1 MKRVIISALVSIL
14 TPTLATAQ
22 LSGNGFYRVQN
33 NASHRYITIND
44 DIIGQVNTSSTT
56 ADLSNIVT
64 WRGFDYVK
72 SNPASIIYIESV
84 GSKYNLSAQGTS
96 VYKIAGGRTYIDIT
110 DKGGNTYEFSVSYS
124 GAKIKLYDDSKSAD
138 KGGVR
143 QSSSD
148 QSYAL
153 WRMLPINTSD
163 NYLGLQP
170 TVKVADDEYYG
181 TLFADYAFKRVS
193 EGIKIY
199 YINAEDEGRCRLKE
213 ITSEV
218 IPAATPII
226 FKCSSND
233 PAQNMVMPVTD
244 EAEKPTDNYL
254 AGTYFAS
261 TTNKHKEYVEY
272 DDATMHVLGV
282 GADGQL
288 SFVTA
293 KSTDLVN
300 DGQHIPMNTCWLRLF
315 NNLTGEFTVLDE
327 SQYAGI
333 STINTDANEV
343 NPSKQGTYSLS
354 GVRMSNSELLKPGI
368 YIQNGKKKVIK

>member
-44 DIIGQVNTSSTT
+44 DIIGQVNKSSTT

-138 KGGVR
+138 KDGVR

-170 TVKVADDEYYG
+170 TVQVGDDYYG
-181 TLFADYAFKRVS
+181 TLYADYAFKRVS
-193 EGIKIY
+193 DGIKIY

-261 TTNKHKEYVEY
+261 TTNKHKEFVEY

-288 SFVTA
+288 SFITA

-300 DGQHIPMNTCWLRLF
+300 DGQHIPMNTCWLRVF
-315 NNLTGEFTVLDE
+315 NNLTGDFTVLDE

-333 STINTDANEV
+333 STINTDKEIGT
-343 NPSKQGTYSLS
+343 SKQGTFSLS
-354 GVRMSNSELLKPGI
+354 GVRINDSRQLKPGI
-368 YIQNGKKKVIK
+368 YIQNGKKMVIK

>member
-33 NASHRYITIND
+33 NVSQRYITIND

-181 TLFADYAFKRVS
+181 TLYADYAFKRVS
-193 EGIKIY
+193 DGIKIY

-333 STINTDANEV
+333 STINTDKEIGT
-343 NPSKQGTYSLS
+343 SKQGTFSLS
-354 GVRMSNSELLKPGI
+354 GVRINDSRQLKPGI
-368 YIQNGKKKVIK
+368 YIQNGKKMVIK

>member
-33 NASHRYITIND
+33 NASQRYITIND

-170 TVKVADDEYYG
+170 TVQVGDDYYG
-181 TLFADYAFKRVS
+181 TLYADYAFKRVS
-193 EGIKIY
+193 DGIKIY

-233 PAQNMVMPVTD
+233 PAQNLVMPVTD

-333 STINTDANEV
+333 STINTDKEIGT
-343 NPSKQGTYSLS
+343 SKQGTFSLS
-354 GVRMSNSELLKPGI
+354 GVRINDSRQLKPGI
-368 YIQNGKKKVIK
+368 YIQNGKKMVIK

>member
-33 NASHRYITIND
+33 NASQRYITIND

-56 ADLSNIVT
+56 ADLSNIIT

-170 TVKVADDEYYG
+170 TVQVGDSYYG
-181 TLFADYAFKRVS
+181 TLYADYAFKRVS
-193 EGIKIY
+193 DGIKIY

-261 TTNKHKEYVEY
+261 TTNKHKEFVEY

-333 STINTDANEV
+333 STINADANEV
-343 NPSKQGTYSLS
+343 TPSKQGTYSLS

>member
-1 MKRVIISALVSIL
+1 MKRVIISALVTLL
-14 TPTLATAQ
+14 TPTLASAQ

-33 NASHRYITIND
+33 NASQRYITIND
-44 DIIGQVNTSSTT
+44 DIIGEVNTSSTT
-56 ADLSNIVT
+56 ADLSNIIT

-72 SNPASIIYIESV
+72 SNPASVIYIESV
-84 GSKYNLSAQGTS
+84 GNKYNLSAQGTS
-96 VYKIAGGRTYIDIT
+96 VYKITGGRTYIDIT
-110 DKGGNTYEFSVSYS
+110 NKGGNTYEISVSYS

-143 QSSSD
+143 QSSSN

-153 WRMLPINTSD
+153 WRMTPINTSD

-199 YINAEDEGRCRLKE
+199 YINAESEGKCRLKE

-233 PAQNMVMPVTD
+233 PAQNMIMPVTD
-244 EAEKPTDNYL
+244 AAEKPTDNYL
-254 AGTYFAS
+254 AGTFFAS
-261 TTNKHKEYVEY
+261 TTNKHLRYQVY
-272 DDATMHVLGV
+272 DDASMHVLGL

-315 NNLTGEFTVLDE
+315 NGITGDLTVLNE
-327 SQYAGI
+327 ELYAGI
-333 STINTDANEV
+333 RTIETANQAAGTDKE
-343 NPSKQGTYSLS
+343 GIYTLT
-354 GVRMSNSELLKPGI
+354 GVKVDGSQQLKPGI
-368 YIQNGKKKVIK
+368 YIQNGKKMVIK

>member
-33 NASHRYITIND
+33 NASQRYITIND

-84 GSKYNLSAQGTS
+84 SGKYNLSAQGTS
-96 VYKIAGGRTYIDIT
+96 VYKIAGGRAYVDIK
-110 DKGGNTYEFSVSYS
+110 DKGDGTYSFSVSYS
-124 GAKIKLYDDSKSAD
+124 GAQVYLYDDTKSND

-143 QSSSD
+143 QSSSNQD
-148 QSYAL
+148 YRYWKL
-153 WRMLPINTSD
+153 LPINTSD

-170 TVKVADDEYYG
+170 TVQVGDSYYG
-181 TLFADYAFKRVS
+181 TLYADYAFKRVS
-193 EGIKIY
+193 DGIKIY

-261 TTNKHKEYVEY
+261 TTNKHKEFVEY

-333 STINTDANEV
+333 STINTDKEIGT
-343 NPSKQGTYSLS
+343 SKQGTFSLS
-354 GVRMSNSELLKPGI
+354 GVRINDSRQLKPGI
-368 YIQNGKKKVIK
+368 YIQNGKKMVIK

>member
-33 NASHRYITIND
+33 NASQRYITIND

-56 ADLSNIVT
+56 ADLSNIIT

-170 TVKVADDEYYG
+170 TVQVGDDYYG
-181 TLFADYAFKRVS
+181 TLYADYAFKRVS
-193 EGIKIY
+193 DGIKIY

-261 TTNKHKEYVEY
+261 TTNKHKEFVEY

-300 DGQHIPMNTCWLRLF
+300 DGQHIPMNTCWLRVF
-315 NNLTGEFTVLDE
+315 NNLTGDFTVLDE

-333 STINTDANEV
+333 STINTDKEIGT
-343 NPSKQGTYSLS
+343 SKQGTFSLS
-354 GVRMSNSELLKPGI
+354 GVRINDSRQLKPGI
-368 YIQNGKKKVIK
+368 YIQNGKKMVIK

>member
-1 MKRVIISALVSIL
+1 MKRVIISALVTLL
-14 TPTLATAQ
+14 TPTLASAQ

-33 NASHRYITIND
+33 NASQRYITIND
-44 DIIGQVNTSSTT
+44 DIIGEVNTSSTT
-56 ADLSNIVT
+56 ADLSNIIT

-72 SNPASIIYIESV
+72 SNPASVIYIESV
-84 GSKYNLSAQGTS
+84 GNKYNLSAQGTS
-96 VYKIAGGRTYIDIT
+96 VYKITGGRTYIDIT
-110 DKGGNTYEFSVSYS
+110 NKGGNTYEISVSYS

-143 QSSSD
+143 QSSSN

-153 WRMLPINTSD
+153 WRMTPINTSD

-199 YINAEDEGRCRLKE
+199 YINAESEGKCRLKE

-233 PAQNMVMPVTD
+233 PAQNMIMPVTD
-244 EAEKPTDNYL
+244 AAEKPTDNYL
-254 AGTYFAS
+254 AGTFFAS
-261 TTNKHKEYVEY
+261 TTNKHLRYQVY
-272 DDATMHVLGV
+272 DDASMHVLGL

-315 NNLTGEFTVLDE
+315 NGITGDLTVLNEELYAGIRTIETDNQAAGTDKQGIYTLTGVKVDE
-327 SQYAGI
+327 SQ
-333 STINTDANEV
+333 
-343 NPSKQGTYSLS
+343 Q
-354 GVRMSNSELLKPGI
+354 LKPGI
-368 YIQNGKKKVIK
+368 YIQNGKKMVIK

>member
-33 NASHRYITIND
+33 NVSQRYITIND

-181 TLFADYAFKRVS
+181 TLYADYAFKRVS
-193 EGIKIY
+193 DGIKIY

-261 TTNKHKEYVEY
+261 TTNKHKEFVEY

-300 DGQHIPMNTCWLRLF
+300 DGQHIPMNTCWLRVF
-315 NNLTGEFTVLDE
+315 NNLTGDFTVLDE
-327 SQYAGI
+327 TQYAGI
-333 STINTDANEV
+333 STV
-343 NPSKQGTYSLS
+343 NPDEETVSPNKQGIFSLS
-354 GVRMSNSELLKPGI
+354 GVRMDSSQQLKPGI
-368 YIQNGKKKVIK
+368 YIQNGKKMVIK

>member
-44 DIIGQVNTSSTT
+44 DIIGEVNKSSTT

-84 GSKYNLSAQGTS
+84 SGKYNLSAQGTS
-96 VYKIAGGRTYIDIT
+96 VYKIAGGRAYVDIQ
-110 DKGGNTYEFSVSYS
+110 DKGDGTYSFSVSYS
-124 GAKIKLYDDSKSAD
+124 GAKVYLYDDTKSND

-143 QSSSD
+143 QSSSNQD
-148 QSYAL
+148 YRYWKL
-153 WRMLPINTSD
+153 LPINTSD

-170 TVKVADDEYYG
+170 TVQVGDSYYG
-181 TLFADYAFKRVS
+181 TLYADYAFKRVS

-199 YINAEDEGRCRLKE
+199 YINAEDAGKCRLKE

-300 DGQHIPMNTCWLRLF
+300 DGQHIPMNTCWLRVF
-315 NNLTGEFTVLDE
+315 NNLTGNFTVLDE
-327 SQYAGI
+327 TQYAGI
-333 STINTDANEV
+333 STV
-343 NPSKQGTYSLS
+343 NPDEETVSPNKQGIFSLS
-354 GVRMSNSELLKPGI
+354 GVRMDSSRQLKPGI
-368 YIQNGKKKVIK
+368 YIQNGKKMVIK

>member
-1 MKRVIISALVSIL
+1 MRRVIISALVSIL
-14 TPTLATAQ
+14 TPTLASAQ
-22 LSGNGFYRVQN
+22 LNGNGFYRVQN
-33 NASHRYITIND
+33 NGTKSQRYITIND
-44 DIIGQVNTSSTT
+44 DIIGKVNTSSTT

-64 WRGFDYVK
+64 WRGFDHVK
-72 SNPASIIYIESV
+72 SNPASVIYIEQV

-110 DKGGNTYEFSVSYS
+110 DKGSGNYVFSVSYS
-124 GAKIKLYDDSKSAD
+124 GATIRLYDDSKEAD

-143 QSSSD
+143 QSGTSGYD
-148 QSYAL
+148 Y
-153 WRMLPINTSD
+153 WKILPINTSD

-170 TVKVADDEYYG
+170 TVKVGDAYYG
-181 TLFADYAFKRVS
+181 TLYADYAFKRVS

-199 YINAEDEGRCRLKE
+199 YINGEDEGRCRLKE

-233 PAQNMVMPVTD
+233 PAQNLVMPVTD

-327 SQYAGI
+327 TQYAGI
-333 STINTDANEV
+333 RAIDTDANEV
-343 NPSKQGTYSLS
+343 DPSKQGTYSLS

>member
-33 NASHRYITIND
+33 NKSERYITIND

-56 ADLSNIVT
+56 ADLNNIVT

-84 GSKYNLSAQGTS
+84 SGKYNLSAQGTS
-96 VYKIAGGRTYIDIT
+96 VYKIAGGRAYVDIK
-110 DKGGNTYEFSVSYS
+110 DKGDGTYSFSVSYS
-124 GAKIKLYDDSKSAD
+124 GAQVYLYDDTKSND

-143 QSSSD
+143 QSSSNQD
-148 QSYAL
+148 YRYWKL
-153 WRMLPINTSD
+153 LPINTSD

-170 TVKVADDEYYG
+170 TVQVGDSYYG
-181 TLFADYAFKRVS
+181 TLYADYAFKRVS
-193 EGIKIY
+193 DGIKIY

-300 DGQHIPMNTCWLRLF
+300 DGQHIPMNTCWLRVF
-315 NNLTGEFTVLDE
+315 NNLTGDFTVLDE

-333 STINTDANEV
+333 STINTDKEIGT
-343 NPSKQGTYSLS
+343 SKQGTFSLS
-354 GVRMSNSELLKPGI
+354 GVRINDSRQLKPGI
-368 YIQNGKKKVIK
+368 YIQNGKKMVIK

>member
-33 NASHRYITIND
+33 NASQRYITIND

-84 GSKYNLSAQGTS
+84 SGKYNLSAQGTS
-96 VYKIAGGRTYIDIT
+96 VYKIAGGRAYVDIKDQGNGTYS
-110 DKGGNTYEFSVSYS
+110 FSVSYS
-124 GAKIKLYDDSKSAD
+124 GAQVYLYDDTKSSD

-143 QSSSD
+143 QSSSNQD
-148 QSYAL
+148 YRYWKL
-153 WRMLPINTSD
+153 LPINTSE

-170 TVKVADDEYYG
+170 TVQVGDSYYG
-181 TLFADYAFKRVS
+181 TLYADYAFKRVS
-193 EGIKIY
+193 DGIKIY

-333 STINTDANEV
+333 STINTDKEIGT
-343 NPSKQGTYSLS
+343 SKQGTFSLS
-354 GVRMSNSELLKPGI
+354 GVRINDSRQLKPGI
-368 YIQNGKKKVIK
+368 YIQNGKKMVIK

>member
-22 LSGNGFYRVQN
+22 LSGNGFYRIQN
-33 NASHRYITIND
+33 NASQRYITIND

-170 TVKVADDEYYG
+170 TVQVGDSYYG
-181 TLFADYAFKRVS
+181 TLYADYAFKRVS
-193 EGIKIY
+193 DGIKIY

-333 STINTDANEV
+333 STINTDKEIGT
-343 NPSKQGTYSLS
+343 SKQGTFSLS
-354 GVRMSNSELLKPGI
+354 GVRINDSRQLKPGI
-368 YIQNGKKKVIK
+368 YIQNGKKMVIK

>member
-33 NASHRYITIND
+33 NASQRYITIND
-44 DIIGQVNTSSTT
+44 DIIGEVNTSSTT
-56 ADLSNIVT
+56 ADLNNIVT

-84 GSKYNLSAQGTS
+84 SGKYNLSAQGPS
-96 VYKIAGGRTYIDIT
+96 VYKIAGGRAYVDIQ
-110 DKGGNTYEFSVSYS
+110 DKGDGTYSFSVSYS
-124 GAKIKLYDDSKSAD
+124 GAKVYLYDDTKSSD

-143 QSSSD
+143 QSSSNQD
-148 QSYAL
+148 YRYWKL
-153 WRMLPINTSD
+153 LPINTSD

-170 TVKVADDEYYG
+170 TVQVGDSYYG
-181 TLFADYAFKRVS
+181 TLYADYAFKRVS
-193 EGIKIY
+193 DGIKIY

-261 TTNKHKEYVEY
+261 TTNKHKEFVEY

-288 SFVTA
+288 SFITA

-333 STINTDANEV
+333 STINTDKEIGT
-343 NPSKQGTYSLS
+343 SKQGTFSLS
-354 GVRMSNSELLKPGI
+354 GVRINDSRQLKPGI
-368 YIQNGKKKVIK
+368 YIQNGKKMVIK

>member
-33 NASHRYITIND
+33 NASQRYITIND
-44 DIIGQVNTSSTT
+44 DIIGEVNTSSTT
-56 ADLSNIVT
+56 ADLNNIVT

-84 GSKYNLSAQGTS
+84 SGKYNLSAQGTS

-170 TVKVADDEYYG
+170 TVQVGDDYYG
-181 TLFADYAFKRVS
+181 TLYADYAFKRVS
-193 EGIKIY
+193 DGIKIY

-261 TTNKHKEYVEY
+261 TTNKHKEFVEY

-333 STINTDANEV
+333 STVNTDKEIGT
-343 NPSKQGTYSLS
+343 SKQGTFSLS
-354 GVRMSNSELLKPGI
+354 GVRINDSRQLKPGI
-368 YIQNGKKKVIK
+368 YIQNGKKMVIK

>member
-44 DIIGQVNTSSTT
+44 DIIGQVNKSSTT

-84 GSKYNLSAQGTS
+84 SGKYNLSAQGTS

-170 TVKVADDEYYG
+170 TVQVGDSYYG
-181 TLFADYAFKRVS
+181 TLYADYAFKRVS
-193 EGIKIY
+193 DGIKIY
-199 YINAEDEGRCRLKE
+199 YINAEEEGRCRLKE

-261 TTNKHKEYVEY
+261 TTNKHKEFVEY

-300 DGQHIPMNTCWLRLF
+300 DGQHIPMNTCWLRVF
-315 NNLTGEFTVLDE
+315 NNLTGNFTVLDE
-327 SQYAGI
+327 TQYAGI
-333 STINTDANEV
+333 STV
-343 NPSKQGTYSLS
+343 NPDEETVSPNKQGIFSLS
-354 GVRMSNSELLKPGI
+354 GVRMDSSRQLKPGI
-368 YIQNGKKKVIK
+368 YIQNGKKMVIK

>member
-33 NASHRYITIND
+33 NKSERYITIND

-84 GSKYNLSAQGTS
+84 SGKYNLSAQGTS
-96 VYKIAGGRTYIDIT
+96 VYKITGGRTYIDIT

-170 TVKVADDEYYG
+170 TVQVGDDYYG
-181 TLFADYAFKRVS
+181 TLYADYAFKRVS
-193 EGIKIY
+193 DGIKIY

-300 DGQHIPMNTCWLRLF
+300 DGQHIPMNTCWLRVF
-315 NNLTGEFTVLDE
+315 NNLTGNFTVLDE
-327 SQYAGI
+327 TQYAGI
-333 STINTDANEV
+333 STV
-343 NPSKQGTYSLS
+343 NPDEETVSPNKQGIFSLS
-354 GVRMSNSELLKPGI
+354 GVRMDSSRQLKPGI
-368 YIQNGKKKVIK
+368 YIQNGKKMVIK

>member
-56 ADLSNIVT
+56 ADLSNIIT

-84 GSKYNLSAQGTS
+84 SGKYNLSAQGTS

-170 TVKVADDEYYG
+170 TVKVSDDEYYG
-181 TLFADYAFKRVS
+181 TLYADYAFKRVS
-193 EGIKIY
+193 DGIKIY

-261 TTNKHKEYVEY
+261 TTNKHKEFVEY

-333 STINTDANEV
+333 STINTDKEIGT
-343 NPSKQGTYSLS
+343 SKQGTFSLS
-354 GVRMSNSELLKPGI
+354 GVRINDSRQLKPGI
-368 YIQNGKKKVIK
+368 YIQNGKKMVIK

>member
-14 TPTLATAQ
+14 TPNLATAQ

-33 NASHRYITIND
+33 NASQRYITIND

-56 ADLSNIVT
+56 ADLNNIVT

-84 GSKYNLSAQGTS
+84 SGKYNLSAQGTS
-96 VYKIAGGRTYIDIT
+96 VYKIAGGRAYVDIKDQGNGTYS
-110 DKGGNTYEFSVSYS
+110 FSVSYS
-124 GAKIKLYDDSKSAD
+124 GAQVYLYDDTKSND

-143 QSSSD
+143 QSSSNQD
-148 QSYAL
+148 YRYWKL
-153 WRMLPINTSD
+153 LPINTSD

-170 TVKVADDEYYG
+170 TVQVGDSYYG
-181 TLFADYAFKRVS
+181 TLYADYAFKRVS
-193 EGIKIY
+193 DGIKIY

-333 STINTDANEV
+333 STINTDKEIGT
-343 NPSKQGTYSLS
+343 SKQGTFSLS
-354 GVRMSNSELLKPGI
+354 GVRINDSRQLKPGI
-368 YIQNGKKKVIK
+368 YIQNGKKMVIK

>member
-44 DIIGQVNTSSTT
+44 DIIGQVNKSSTT

-84 GSKYNLSAQGTS
+84 SGKYNLSAQGTS
-96 VYKIAGGRTYIDIT
+96 VYKIAGGRAYVDIK
-110 DKGGNTYEFSVSYS
+110 DKGDGTYSFSVSYS
-124 GAKIKLYDDSKSAD
+124 GAQVYLYDDTKSND

-143 QSSSD
+143 QSSSNQD
-148 QSYAL
+148 YRYWKL
-153 WRMLPINTSD
+153 LPINTSD

-170 TVKVADDEYYG
+170 TVQVGDSYYG
-181 TLFADYAFKRVS
+181 TLYADYAFKRVS
-193 EGIKIY
+193 DGIKIY

-261 TTNKHKEYVEY
+261 TTNKHKEFVEY

-300 DGQHIPMNTCWLRLF
+300 DGQHIPMNTCWLRVF
-315 NNLTGEFTVLDE
+315 NNLTGDFTVLDE
-327 SQYAGI
+327 TQYAGI
-333 STINTDANEV
+333 STV
-343 NPSKQGTYSLS
+343 NPDEETVSPNKQGIFSLS
-354 GVRMSNSELLKPGI
+354 GVRMDSSRQLKPGI
-368 YIQNGKKKVIK
+368 YIQNGKKMVIK

>member
-1 MKRVIISALVSIL
+1 MKRVIISAIVSIL

-33 NASHRYITIND
+33 NASLRYITIND

-56 ADLSNIVT
+56 ADLSNIIT

-96 VYKIAGGRTYIDIT
+96 VYKIAGGRAYVDIK
-110 DKGGNTYEFSVSYS
+110 DKGDGTYSFSVSYS
-124 GAKIKLYDDSKSAD
+124 GAQVYLYDDTKSND

-143 QSSSD
+143 QSSSNQD
-148 QSYAL
+148 YRYWKL
-153 WRMLPINTSD
+153 LPINTSD

-170 TVKVADDEYYG
+170 TVQVGDSYYG
-181 TLFADYAFKRVS
+181 TLYADYAFKRVS
-193 EGIKIY
+193 DGIKIY

-233 PAQNMVMPVTD
+233 PAQNMVMPVS
-244 EAEKPTDNYL
+244 EAAEKPGDNYL

-272 DDATMHVLGV
+272 DKSTMRVLGV
-282 GADGQL
+282 GTDGQL

-300 DGQHIPMNTCWLRLF
+300 DGQHIPMNTCWLRVF
-315 NNLTGEFTVLDE
+315 NNLTGDFTVLDE
-327 SQYAGI
+327 TQYAGI
-333 STINTDANEV
+333 STV
-343 NPSKQGTYSLS
+343 NPDEETVSPNKQGIFSLS
-354 GVRMSNSELLKPGI
+354 GVRMDSSRQLKPGI
-368 YIQNGKKKVIK
+368 YIQNGKKMVIK

>member
-33 NASHRYITIND
+33 NASQRYITIND
-44 DIIGQVNTSSTT
+44 DIIGQVNKSSTT

-84 GSKYNLSAQGTS
+84 SGKYNLSAQGTS
-96 VYKIAGGRTYIDIT
+96 VYKIAGGRAYVDIKDQGNDTYS
-110 DKGGNTYEFSVSYS
+110 FSVSYS
-124 GAKIKLYDDSKSAD
+124 GAQVYLYDDTKSND

-143 QSSSD
+143 QSSSNQD
-148 QSYAL
+148 YRYWKL
-153 WRMLPINTSD
+153 LPINTSD

-170 TVKVADDEYYG
+170 TVQVGDDYYG
-181 TLFADYAFKRVS
+181 TLYADYAFKRVS
-193 EGIKIY
+193 DGIKIY

-261 TTNKHKEYVEY
+261 TTNKHKEFVEY

-300 DGQHIPMNTCWLRLF
+300 DGQHIPMNTCWLRVF
-315 NNLTGEFTVLDE
+315 NNLTGNFTVLDE
-327 SQYAGI
+327 TQYAGI
-333 STINTDANEV
+333 STINPDKEIGT
-343 NPSKQGTYSLS
+343 SKQGTFSLS
-354 GVRMSNSELLKPGI
+354 GVRINDSRQLKPGI
-368 YIQNGKKKVIK
+368 YIQNGKKMVIK

>member
-44 DIIGQVNTSSTT
+44 DIIGQVNKSSTT

-84 GSKYNLSAQGTS
+84 SGKYNLSAQGTS
-96 VYKIAGGRTYIDIT
+96 VYKIAGGRAYVDIK
-110 DKGGNTYEFSVSYS
+110 DKGDGTYSFSVSYS
-124 GAKIKLYDDSKSAD
+124 GAQVYLYDDTKSND

-143 QSSSD
+143 QSSSNQD
-148 QSYAL
+148 YRYWKL
-153 WRMLPINTSD
+153 LPINTSD

-170 TVKVADDEYYG
+170 TVQVGDSYYG
-181 TLFADYAFKRVS
+181 TLYADYAFKRVS
-193 EGIKIY
+193 DGIKIY

-261 TTNKHKEYVEY
+261 TTNKHKEFVEY

-333 STINTDANEV
+333 STINTDKEIGT
-343 NPSKQGTYSLS
+343 SKQGTFSLS
-354 GVRMSNSELLKPGI
+354 GVRINDSRQLKPGI
-368 YIQNGKKKVIK
+368 YIQNGKKMVIK

>member
-33 NASHRYITIND
+33 NVSQRYITIND

-56 ADLSNIVT
+56 ADLNNIVT

-96 VYKIAGGRTYIDIT
+96 VYKIAGGRAYVDIK
-110 DKGGNTYEFSVSYS
+110 DKGDGTYSFSVSYS
-124 GAKIKLYDDSKSAD
+124 GAQIYLYDDTKSND

-143 QSSSD
+143 QSWCNQD
-148 QSYAL
+148 YRYWKL
-153 WRMLPINTSD
+153 LPINTSD

-170 TVKVADDEYYG
+170 TVQIGDDYYG
-181 TLFADYAFKRVS
+181 TLYADYAFKRVS
-193 EGIKIY
+193 DGIKIY
-199 YINAEDEGRCRLKE
+199 YINAEDEGKCRLKE

-261 TTNKHKEYVEY
+261 TTNKHKEFVEY

>member
-33 NASHRYITIND
+33 NASQRYITIND
-44 DIIGQVNTSSTT
+44 DIIGQINKSSTT

-170 TVKVADDEYYG
+170 TVQVGDSYYG
-181 TLFADYAFKRVS
+181 TLYADYAFKRVS
-193 EGIKIY
+193 DGIKIY
-199 YINAEDEGRCRLKE
+199 YINAEDAGKCRLKE

-288 SFVTA
+288 SFITA

-333 STINTDANEV
+333 STINPDKEIGT
-343 NPSKQGTYSLS
+343 SKQGTFSLS
-354 GVRMSNSELLKPGI
+354 GVRINDSRQLKPGI
-368 YIQNGKKKVIK
+368 YIQNGKKMVIK

>member
-22 LSGNGFYRVQN
+22 LSGNGFYRIQN
-33 NASHRYITIND
+33 NASQRYITIND

-170 TVKVADDEYYG
+170 TVQVGDSYYG
-181 TLFADYAFKRVS
+181 TLYADYAFKRVS
-193 EGIKIY
+193 DGIKIY

-300 DGQHIPMNTCWLRLF
+300 DGQHIPMNTCWLRVF
-315 NNLTGEFTVLDE
+315 NNLTGNFTVLDE
-327 SQYAGI
+327 TQYAGI
-333 STINTDANEV
+333 STV
-343 NPSKQGTYSLS
+343 NPDEETVSPNKQGIFSLS
-354 GVRMSNSELLKPGI
+354 GVRMDSSRQLKPGI
-368 YIQNGKKKVIK
+368 YIQNGKKMVIK

>member
-33 NASHRYITIND
+33 NKSERYITIND

-84 GSKYNLSAQGTS
+84 SGKYNLSAQGTS

-181 TLFADYAFKRVS
+181 TLYADYAFKRVS

-333 STINTDANEV
+333 STINTNKEIGT
-343 NPSKQGTYSLS
+343 SKQGTFSLS
-354 GVRMSNSELLKPGI
+354 GVRINDSRQLKPGI
-368 YIQNGKKKVIK
+368 YIQNGKKMVIK

>member
-22 LSGNGFYRVQN
+22 LSGDGFYRVQN
-33 NASHRYITIND
+33 NKSERFITIND
-44 DIIGQVNTSSTT
+44 DIIGKINTSSTT

-84 GSKYNLSAQGTS
+84 SGKYNLSAQGTS

-143 QSSSD
+143 QSNSD

-153 WRMLPINTSD
+153 WKLIPINTSD

-170 TVKVADDEYYG
+170 TVQVGDSYYG
-181 TLFADYAFKRVS
+181 TLYADYAFKRVS
-193 EGIKIY
+193 DGIKIY

-261 TTNKHKEYVEY
+261 TTNKHKEFVEY

-333 STINTDANEV
+333 STINTDKEIGT
-343 NPSKQGTYSLS
+343 SKQGTFSLS
-354 GVRMSNSELLKPGI
+354 GVRINDSRQLKPGI
-368 YIQNGKKKVIK
+368 YIQNGKKMVIK

>member
-33 NASHRYITIND
+33 NKSERYITIND

-170 TVKVADDEYYG
+170 TVQVGDSYYG
-181 TLFADYAFKRVS
+181 TLYADYAFKRVS
-193 EGIKIY
+193 DGIKIY

-333 STINTDANEV
+333 STINTDKEIGT
-343 NPSKQGTYSLS
+343 SKQGTFSLS
-354 GVRMSNSELLKPGI
+354 GVRINDSRQLKPGI
-368 YIQNGKKKVIK
+368 YIQNGKKMVIK

>member
-84 GSKYNLSAQGTS
+84 SGKYNLSAQGTS

-170 TVKVADDEYYG
+170 TVQVGDDYYG
-181 TLFADYAFKRVS
+181 TLYADYAFKRVS
-193 EGIKIY
+193 DGIKIY

-261 TTNKHKEYVEY
+261 TTNKHKEFVEY

-288 SFVTA
+288 SFISA

-300 DGQHIPMNTCWLRLF
+300 DGQHIPMNTCWLRVF
-315 NNLTGEFTVLDE
+315 NNLTGNFTVLDE
-327 SQYAGI
+327 TQYAGI
-333 STINTDANEV
+333 STV
-343 NPSKQGTYSLS
+343 NPDEETVSPNKQGIFSLS
-354 GVRMSNSELLKPGI
+354 GVRMDSSRQLKPGI
-368 YIQNGKKKVIK
+368 YIQNGKKMVIK

>member
-33 NASHRYITIND
+33 NASQRYITIND

-84 GSKYNLSAQGTS
+84 SGKYNLSAQGTS
-96 VYKIAGGRTYIDIT
+96 VYKIAGGRAYVDIKDQGNGTYS
-110 DKGGNTYEFSVSYS
+110 FSVSYS
-124 GAKIKLYDDSKSAD
+124 GAQVYLYDDTKSSD

-143 QSSSD
+143 QSSSNQD
-148 QSYAL
+148 YRYWKL
-153 WRMLPINTSD
+153 LPINTSD

-170 TVKVADDEYYG
+170 TVQVGDSYYG
-181 TLFADYAFKRVS
+181 TLYADYAFKRVS
-193 EGIKIY
+193 DGIKIY

-261 TTNKHKEYVEY
+261 TTNKHKEFVEY

-288 SFVTA
+288 SFITA

-333 STINTDANEV
+333 STINTDKEIGT
-343 NPSKQGTYSLS
+343 SKQGTFSLS
-354 GVRMSNSELLKPGI
+354 GVRINDSRQLKPGI
-368 YIQNGKKKVIK
+368 YIQNGKKMVIK

>member
-33 NASHRYITIND
+33 NKSERYITIND

-56 ADLSNIVT
+56 ADLNNIVT

-84 GSKYNLSAQGTS
+84 SGKYNLSAQGTS
-96 VYKIAGGRTYIDIT
+96 VYKIAGGRAYVDIK
-110 DKGGNTYEFSVSYS
+110 DKGDGTYSFSVSYS
-124 GAKIKLYDDSKSAD
+124 GAQVYLYDDTKSND

-143 QSSSD
+143 QSSSNQD
-148 QSYAL
+148 YRYWKL
-153 WRMLPINTSD
+153 LPINTSD

-170 TVKVADDEYYG
+170 TVQVGDSYYG
-181 TLFADYAFKRVS
+181 TLYADYAFKRVS
-193 EGIKIY
+193 DGIKIY

-261 TTNKHKEYVEY
+261 TTNKHKEFVEY

-300 DGQHIPMNTCWLRLF
+300 DGQHIPMNTCWLRVF
-315 NNLTGEFTVLDE
+315 NNLTGDFTVLDE

-333 STINTDANEV
+333 STINTDKEIGT
-343 NPSKQGTYSLS
+343 SKQGTFSLS
-354 GVRMSNSELLKPGI
+354 GVRINDSRQLKPGI
-368 YIQNGKKKVIK
+368 YIQNGKKMVIK